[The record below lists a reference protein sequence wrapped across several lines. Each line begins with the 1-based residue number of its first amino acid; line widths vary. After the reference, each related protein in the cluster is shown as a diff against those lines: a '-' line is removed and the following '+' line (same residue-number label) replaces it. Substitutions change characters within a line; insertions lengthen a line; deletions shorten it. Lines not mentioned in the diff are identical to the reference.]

1 MEKIKIN
8 SIEKKVS
15 KMGQPFWV
23 VKYNENGNATIGA
36 WDAQFADYIEKD
48 VGIGGTV
55 SVVIT
60 QKGEY
65 TNITEVDTTS
75 GVKGECPNAQSETVV
90 KQPTDRDSSLVAHLF
105 DEQNDAVKKIL
116 AMAIKG
122 ANTNKKKI
130 GICGQ
135 APSDYP
141 DLVQFLIEQGIN
153 SISLNPDTVLKEF
166 MMLAK

>member
-90 KQPTDRDSSLVAHLF
+90 KQPTDREKSIVAQCLTKVVHQKQ
-105 DEQNDAVKKIL
+105 E
-116 AMAIKG
+116 
-122 ANTNKKKI
+122 TY
-130 GICGQ
+130 
-135 APSDYP
+135 AP
-141 DLVQFLIEQGIN
+141 EE
-153 SISLNPDTVLKEF
+153 VLKTYNFFLEK
-166 MMLAK
+166 L

>member
-55 SVVIT
+55 SVVIK
-60 QKGEY
+60 QNGEY

-75 GVKGECPNAQSETVV
+75 GVKGDKPVESTQTPKPTNDREKSIQGLALTHAWSRINCSTVV
-90 KQPTDRDSSLVAHLF
+90 VTAA
-105 DEQNDAVKKIL
+105 E
-116 AMAIKG
+116 
-122 ANTNKKKI
+122 
-130 GICGQ
+130 
-135 APSDYP
+135 
-141 DLVQFLIEQGIN
+141 
-153 SISLNPDTVLKEF
+153 VLKTYNFFLEN
-166 MMLAK
+166 L